1 MKRNHINE
9 AKLKILDVIAL
20 LKDIPGKKLAKG
32 QVGTIVEVLDGE
44 VYEVEFAN
52 KKSQTTASLPLKTR
66 DMMLLHFEMET
77 VS

>member
-52 KKSQTTASLPLKTR
+52 KKSQTTASLRLKTR